1 VSDIDELKARVAEL
15 EVERD
20 RFRAHSV
27 ILNRVAWRIAET
39 LGDVKDGDTSHYGDV
54 LHDLDRLIAVVTV
67 EDK

>member
-1 VSDIDELKARVAEL
+1 MSDIDELKARVTEL

-27 ILNRVAWRIAET
+27 TLNTVAWRIAT
-39 LGDVKDGDTSHYGDV
+39 ALGDVKDGDTSHYGDV
-54 LHDLDRLIAVVTV
+54 LHDLDRLIALVPV